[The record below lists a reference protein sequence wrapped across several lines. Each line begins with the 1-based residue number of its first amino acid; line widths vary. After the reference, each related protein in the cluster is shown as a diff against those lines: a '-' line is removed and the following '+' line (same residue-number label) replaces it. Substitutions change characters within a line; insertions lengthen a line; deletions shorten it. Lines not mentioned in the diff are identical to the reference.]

1 MAQLVAEVPP
11 AVVTVTSTWPGP
23 CAGAVA
29 VSRVSSSATNAAG
42 TAPNRTTVAAARCVP
57 VISTTVPPTVR
68 PWWSAIDVT
77 TGAGA
82 RGVTAADG
90 ADAAP
95 TPTAFRART
104 VNVTG
109 VPFARPVTVIGP
121 AAASIVRP
129 PGVTVTV

>member
-1 MAQLVAEVPP
+1 M
-11 AVVTVTSTWPGP
+11 S
-23 CAGAVA
+23 CA
-29 VSRVSSSATNAAG
+29 SPSAANAAG
-42 TAPNRTTVAAARCVP
+42 TVPNRTTVAPVRCAP
-57 VISTTVPPTVR
+57 VISTTVPPTVG
-68 PWWSAIDVT
+68 PWWSAIEVT

-90 ADAAP
+90 AEPGP

-109 VPFARPVTVIGP
+109 VPFARPVTVIGE